1 MVEIDSTI
9 MERVVL
15 TGTPGTDIEA
25 VYDRKRCVLFTSAT
39 IDRAVSL
46 LKSRWEAAQKFTW
59 ENPDE
64 HGELP
69 FLDAIQDHWDAS
81 GLDRAME
88 EAETLL
94 VRLLFLQYKISRRQ
108 AVVLSMCD
116 FVRMNSSGRIIT
128 GKS

>member
-1 MVEIDSTI
+1 MMAEIDSTI

-15 TGTPGTDIEA
+15 TGNSGTDIEA

-46 LKSRWEAAQKFTW
+46 LKSRWEAAQKFAR

-64 HGELP
+64 QLP
-69 FLDAIQDHWDAS
+69 FLDAIQDHWDTS

-94 VRLLFLQYKISRRQ
+94 VRLEVAIKLLPIPEAMSIS
-108 AVVLSMCD
+108 AFGLSG
-116 FVRMNSSGRIIT
+116 N
-128 GKS
+128 